1 MRRRFTTITLLL
13 LILWVPAT
21 SHCMMES
28 AGMIAIA
35 GCCAKSLTDCSQDD
49 CATGCSVVER
59 TFINSPAQTTNLS
72 LPSLIIQQLLPLFT
86 PQECTRFFLCFFFCP
101 PI

>member
-1 MRRRFTTITLLL
+1 
-13 LILWVPAT
+13 
-21 SHCMMES
+21 ES

-59 TFINSPAQTTNLS
+59 TLINSPAQTTNVSLS
-72 LPSLIIQQLLPLFT
+72 TLIIAQLLPLLT
-86 PQECTRFFLCFFFCP
+86 PQASTRIVLSCLFWPPDNFRLAEFLAHRTLPRP
-101 PI
+101 PPSLE